1 MISNINT
8 TRSSRIHAFDSLRAI
23 MMLLGLVVHSAI
35 TYGVYED
42 LGSWPIRDSVT
53 HLSNDF
59 IVVLIHSFRMQI
71 FFLVSGFFGS
81 MLFYDKNPLA
91 MIKNRISR
99 IILPF
104 IVFIILLW
112 PAIVFGFGYSMLIF
126 SGETNPIQL
135 IAAFFS
141 GFDMLIPKFTFHLWF
156 LYYLTLITTSTIIL
170 ALLLAKTP
178 KILRYINTTF
188 KSIIQQSLVRI
199 LIFSII
205 TATIYYI
212 IGTWSVPTSIS
223 LVPDINMFLYYSSF
237 YIIGWILYKSKS
249 LLDSFTKYDLFIT
262 SLAIILFTF
271 YFFMSESFTFVS
283 HVILKSIIVWLL
295 VFGITG
301 LFIRYT
307 SEYSAIMKYL
317 SDASYWVYL
326 VHMPFTAIIPGF
338 ISDWSAHATFKFLF
352 VFLVTSLICFL
363 SYHFLVRGTFIGEFL
378 NGRKY
383 SRKLYKKLI

>member
-1 MISNINT
+1 
-8 TRSSRIHAFDSLRAI
+8 

-126 SGETNPIQL
+126 SGETNPIQV

-141 GFDMLIPKFTFHLWF
+141 GVDMLIPKFTFHLWF

-188 KSIIQQSLVRI
+188 KSIIQQSLLRI
-199 LIFSII
+199 LIFSSI
-205 TATIYYI
+205 TATIYYL

-223 LVPDINMFLYYSSF
+223 FVPDLNMFLYYSSF

-262 SLAIILFTF
+262 SIGIILFTF
-271 YFFMSESFTFVS
+271 YFFMNESFTFVS

-338 ISDWSAHATFKFLF
+338 ISDWSVSSTFKFLF
-352 VFLVTSLICFL
+352 VFIVTSLICFL

-378 NGRKY
+378 NGRKH

>member
-1 MISNINT
+1 
-8 TRSSRIHAFDSLRAI
+8 

-42 LGSWPIRDSVT
+42 LGSWPIKDSVT

-104 IVFIILLW
+104 IVFIVLLW

-126 SGETNPIQL
+126 SGETNPVQV

-141 GFDMLIPKFTFHLWF
+141 GVDMLIPKFTFHLWF

-199 LIFSII
+199 LIFSSI
-205 TATIYYI
+205 TATIYYL
-212 IGTWSVPTSIS
+212 IGTWSVTTSIS
-223 LVPDINMFLYYSSF
+223 FVPDLNMFLYYSSF

-262 SLAIILFTF
+262 SLGVILFTF
-271 YFFMSESFTFVS
+271 YFFMNESFTFFS

-307 SEYSAIMKYL
+307 SKYSAIMKYL

-338 ISDWSAHATFKFLF
+338 ISDWSVSATFKFLF
-352 VFLVTSLICFL
+352 VFIVTSLICFL